1 MARAEPGTM
10 RTYTR
15 SPFVLVP
22 SIVGLISLS
31 TLAVAAAGETFT
43 ATAQV
48 KSAGGVTAS
57 APVTVSIDRLSTD
70 ADRDALIAAVKK
82 GGTDSARA
90 LLLPR
95 PPIGTVKV
103 GANSTAIKYAYARPG
118 AGGRVI
124 TIVTGSP
131 IAYVGASV
139 PGAPAKSGFYLG
151 LLVLD
156 VPASGAGHGE
166 LSGAAKV
173 TVNDQ
178 GAIVTQDYSGEVV
191 QLQNVTGK

>member
-1 MARAEPGTM
+1 MSFGLATAARA
-10 RTYTR
+10 
-15 SPFVLVP
+15 
-22 SIVGLISLS
+22 
-31 TLAVAAAGETFT
+31 ETFT

-70 ADRDALIAAVKK
+70 QDREALVAAIKK
-82 GGTDSARA
+82 SGTDSARA
-90 LLLPR
+90 LLLPK

-103 GANSTAIKYAYARPG
+103 GANSTAIKYAYSRPG
-118 AGGRVI
+118 TNGGRVI
-124 TIVTGSP
+124 TVVTGSP
-131 IAYVGASV
+131 IVYVGAGV

-156 VPASGAGHGE
+156 VAASGPGHGE
-166 LSGAAKV
+166 LSGAAKI

>member
-1 MARAEPGTM
+1 M
-10 RTYTR
+10 RTSSASLLLPAMFIGLLSFAT
-15 SPFVLVP
+15 LV
-22 SIVGLISLS
+22 S
-31 TLAVAAAGETFT
+31 AAGETYT

-70 ADRDALIAAVKK
+70 QDREALVAAIKK
-82 GGTDSARA
+82 GGTDAARA
-90 LLLPR
+90 LLLPK
-95 PPIGTVKV
+95 PPIGTVKI
-103 GANSTAIKYAYARPG
+103 GAQSTAIKYAYSRPG
-118 AGGRVI
+118 SGGGGRVI

-131 IAYVGASV
+131 IAYIGASV
-139 PGAPAKSGFYLG
+139 PGAPVKSGFYLG
-151 LLVLD
+151 LLALD
-156 VPASGAGHGE
+156 VAASGPGHGE

-178 GAIVTQDYSGEVV
+178 GAIVTQDYSGEAV

>member
-1 MARAEPGTM
+1 MARAEPDSM

-15 SPFVLVP
+15 SLLVLVP
-22 SIVGLISLS
+22 SIIGLIALS

-70 ADRDALIAAVKK
+70 ADRDSLIAAVKK

-156 VPASGAGHGE
+156 VPASGPGHGE

>member
-1 MARAEPGTM
+1 
-10 RTYTR
+10 
-15 SPFVLVP
+15 
-22 SIVGLISLS
+22 
-31 TLAVAAAGETFT
+31 VAAAGESFS

-57 APVTVSIDRLSTD
+57 APVMVSIDRLSTD
-70 ADRDALIAAVKK
+70 QDREALIAAIKK

-90 LLLPR
+90 LLLPK

-103 GANSTAIKYAYARPG
+103 GAQSTAIKYAYSRPG

-131 IAYVGASV
+131 IAYLGASV

-156 VPASGAGHGE
+156 VGGSGPGHGE

>member
-1 MARAEPGTM
+1 MRA
-10 RTYTR
+10 YTR
-15 SPFVLVP
+15 SLFIFVPAIL
-22 SIVGLISLS
+22 GLIA
-31 TLAVAAAGETFT
+31 LAPRAVTAAAETYT

-70 ADRDALIAAVKK
+70 ADREALIAAIKK

-90 LLLPR
+90 LLLPK

-103 GANSTAIKYAYARPG
+103 GANSTAIKYAYSRPG
-118 AGGRVI
+118 SGGGKVM

-131 IAYVGASV
+131 IAYVGAAV

-156 VPASGAGHGE
+156 VATSSAGHGE

-178 GAIVTQDYSGEVV
+178 GAIVTQDYSGDVV

>member
-1 MARAEPGTM
+1 MAFAP
-10 RTYTR
+10 
-15 SPFVLVP
+15 
-22 SIVGLISLS
+22 
-31 TLAVAAAGETFT
+31 LARAAGETFT

-57 APVTVSIDRLSTD
+57 APVMVSIDRLSTD
-70 ADRDALIAAVKK
+70 ADRDALIAAIKK

-90 LLLPR
+90 LLLPK

-118 AGGRVI
+118 GGGRVM

-131 IAYVGASV
+131 IAYLGASV

-156 VPASGAGHGE
+156 IAASGPGHGE

-178 GAIVTQDYSGEVV
+178 GAIVTQDYSGDVV
-191 QLQNVTGK
+191 QLQNVTSK

>member
-1 MARAEPGTM
+1 MARAEPDSM

-15 SPFVLVP
+15 SLLVLVP
-22 SIVGLISLS
+22 SIIGLIAFS
-31 TLAVAAAGETFT
+31 TLALAAAGETFN

-156 VPASGAGHGE
+156 VPASGPGHGE

>member
-1 MARAEPGTM
+1 MARAEPDSM

-15 SPFVLVP
+15 SLLVLVP
-22 SIVGLISLS
+22 SILGLIALS

-70 ADRDALIAAVKK
+70 ADRDSLIAAVKK

-156 VPASGAGHGE
+156 VPASGPGHGE